1 MASLEGI
8 VPSTNGMT
16 IGSAGMVNVFMSM
29 EHQAILWCNEFVV
42 KVLIQY
48 MTGLHVQ
55 PVGKHI

>member
-1 MASLEGI
+1 MASLDGI

-42 KVLIQY
+42 KVLI
-48 MTGLHVQ
+48 
-55 PVGKHI
+55 